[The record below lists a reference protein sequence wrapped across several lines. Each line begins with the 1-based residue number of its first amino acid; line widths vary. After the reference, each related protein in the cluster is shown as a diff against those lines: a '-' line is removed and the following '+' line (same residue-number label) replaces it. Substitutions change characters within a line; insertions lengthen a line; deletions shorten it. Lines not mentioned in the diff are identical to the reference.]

1 MLLPCWLSRLMAGRG
16 EDLGGKGERIA
27 SRHLKAAGYEI
38 IDRNRRVGRDEAD
51 IIALDPD
58 GRTLVIVEVK
68 TRADDAID
76 PFANIHRTKQAH
88 LARIAARLQRRRE
101 HRDRPIR
108 FDAVAVVVRSD
119 EEPEVRHIEGA
130 FESPF

>member
-1 MLLPCWLSRLMAGRG
+1 MLLPCWLSRLMAGQG

-27 SRHLKAAGYEI
+27 ARRLKSTGYEI

-51 IIALDPD
+51 LIALAPD
-58 GRTLVIVEVK
+58 GRTLVIIEVK

-76 PFANIHRTKQAH
+76 PFANIHRTKRAH

-101 HRDRPIR
+101 YRDRPIR
-108 FDAVAVVVRSD
+108 FDAVAVVIRPG
-119 EEPEVRHIEGA
+119 EEPEVRHIEAA